1 MSTIVQ
7 IIPTEHPTIK
17 TTGVRID
24 DDFKITY
31 RTETGGAA
39 TDVQVNF
46 SGLLTD
52 QTFQGSPPIRQVRTA
67 KVERTEQVIIE
78 LLVYHA
84 PYEED
89 KVPPA
94 GMYWYNIKNHYPF
107 DGPPEQGK
115 TRAPDPA
122 FTTEN
127 QNFNHPNGITIFN
140 ESAIDPGWTTG
151 NTIATS
157 ITQDSLFGQL
167 GTVEARRRHLKSR
180 LTAIIDDPNLPWIM
194 AGTSIPVI
202 TQDSLTGIDNLEGN
216 QVTAENI
223 LSRRQQLFTYR
234 LEMLARAVSID
245 SNLNDHAKFNLINGE
260 IDLPSA
266 DVFSKISLTTAGD
279 IANTAARIGWRF
291 RKVSSV
297 GGSPNYEY
305 VKPTGNTWSTTYDAT
320 IDIGTSAPVA
330 VLNWVQWIK
339 S

>member
-7 IIPTEHPTIK
+7 FIPTEHATIK

-31 RTETGGAA
+31 RTETGGVA

-122 FTTEN
+122 FTTET

-157 ITQDSLFGQL
+157 ITQTSLFGQL

-194 AGTSIPVI
+194 AGTSVSTI
-202 TQDSLTGIDNLEGN
+202 TPTSFTDISGESGTIITEQ
-216 QVTAENI
+216 AE
-223 LSRRQQLFTYR
+223 LPRRQQSFTYR

-245 SNLNDHAKFNLINGE
+245 SNLTDESKFNLIDGE
-260 IDLPSA
+260 IGLPIA
-266 DVFSKISLTTAGD
+266 DVFSRLSMSTAGD
-279 IANTAARIGWRF
+279 IAGSRPRANWHF
-291 RKVSSV
+291 RKVNSV
-297 GGSPNYEY
+297 GAAPEY
-305 VKPTGNTWSTTYDAT
+305 KYPDPPTALIWTTTYDAF
-320 IDIGTSAPVA
+320 IDLNASAE